1 MYRKSLINPGRCPRC
16 GGKLE
21 FRATIESR
29 EKRSDVHVFQC
40 RCGHIDCTTHEDNER
55 PADGRTGA
63 LVGGHRPR
71 EDQKHN

>member
-1 MYRKSLINPGRCPRC
+1 MYRKSFINPGRCPRC

-63 LVGGHRPR
+63 LVGDRA
-71 EDQKHN
+71 